1 MAKKLYEEAS
11 VQDIA
16 NAIREKTGS
25 AETYKIAQM
34 GNAVRGITTGDQIAH
49 ADIPSYVKAEALEV
63 AEKVQAVRTADSI
76 VFVAASDAHQLDTS
90 ADIVSGNQHAGMA
103 LKALAYM
110 LPGIDFCCYLGDY
123 TWGASTTTIAEMKQ
137 HITEINK
144 NIDEAFRGMP
154 QFRTVGNHDS
164 GAYAVAQNGTTISD
178 AELYQ
183 MIGKYCAGATFG
195 STTAGYCY
203 RDFDSKKLRVICL
216 NTSESLTASTA
227 STGHVS
233 DAQAAWFAETLKA
246 VGAKTGWRVL
256 TLSHHPLDWSVVSV
270 CSNIVKAY
278 VTGGSITVGG
288 KTVNFANSN
297 SAQFLCAFHGHVHCF
312 KAAKLNSISGNTA
325 TEFNAWRVAIPNM
338 CFSRNNEYGQ
348 NGNGEYYGIEFGE
361 ETTYNKTAGT
371 ADDTAFVVNVINP
384 AAQKIYSYCYG
395 AGYDREVFTGIATVA
410 VTGVTLNASSGE
422 VEKGGTVTL
431 TATVSPD
438 NASNKTVLW
447 TSSAPNI
454 ASVTNGVVTALSAG
468 TADIVATTE
477 DGGFTATYHLTVKP
491 HTVDVLATYGYVD
504 NTRLSTGSGTEKPA
518 DGYVVIGHTSKIPI
532 SNKLYPNGLTIRLTG
547 ANQVTG
553 GSTSNP
559 YSDSSMCW
567 YTAAG
572 AFRTGVYIYNTDNF
586 SLNSKMAIDSD
597 AKGFTLSWDAG
608 KVPEVQYGI
617 AFAVKGTGANLTV
630 TLTENTG
637 ATT

>member
-1 MAKKLYEEAS
+1 MALTDKLTA
-11 VQDIA
+11 IA
-16 NAIREKTGS
+16 DAIRAKDGS
-25 AETYKIAQM
+25 TATMTLDQMPGKIA
-34 GNAVRGITTGDQIAH
+34 AITT
-49 ADIPSYVKAEALEV
+49 ADNIVHGNIPDYIKAAALEV
-63 AEKVQAVRTADSI
+63 AKKVRAVQTPESI
-76 VFVAASDAHQLDTS
+76 TFIAMSDAHQLDTS
-90 ADIVSGNQHAGMA
+90 ADIVTGNQHAGMA
-103 LKALAYM
+103 LKALAYVI
-110 LPGIDFCCYLGDY
+110 PGIDFCCYLGDY

-137 HITEINK
+137 HIAEIN
-144 NIDEAFRGMP
+144 NDIDEAFHGIP
-154 QFRTVGNHDS
+154 QFRTVGNHDA
-164 GAYAVAQNGTTISD
+164 GAYAVAQNGATISD

-183 MIGKYCAGATFG
+183 MIGKYCDGATFG

-216 NTSESLTASTA
+216 NTSESLTADTA

-246 VGAKTGWRVL
+246 VGSKTGWRVL

-325 TEFNAWRVAIPNM
+325 TEFNAWRVSIPNM

-348 NGNGEYYGIEFGE
+348 NENVEYYGIEFGE

-395 AGYDREVFTGIATVA
+395 AGYDREVFTGVASVA

-447 TSSAPNI
+447 TSSDPNI
-454 ASVTNGVVTALSAG
+454 AIVTNGVVTALSAG

-491 HTVDVLATYGYVD
+491 HTVDVLATYGYA
-504 NTRLSTGSGTEKPA
+504 NNKRLSTGNGAEKAA
-518 DGYVVIGHTSKIPI
+518 DGYVVVGHTGKIPI
-532 SNKLYPNGLTIRLTG
+532 SNALYPNGLTIRLTG

-553 GSTSNP
+553 GSTANP
-559 YSDSSMCW
+559 YSDSAMCW

-572 AFRTGVYIYNTDNF
+572 AFQTGAYIHNTDTF
-586 SLNSKMAIDSD
+586 PLGSKMAIDSD

-608 KVPEVQYGI
+608 KVPEVKTGI
-617 AFAVKGTGANLTV
+617 AFAVKGVGENLTV
-630 TLTENTG
+630 TLTSE
-637 ATT
+637 

>member
-1 MAKKLYEEAS
+1 MAKIFIEES
-11 VQDIA
+11 TLS
-16 NAIREKTGS
+16 AIGDSIRAKTGKTDMIPTPNMPT
-25 AETYKIAQM
+25 EIASIQTADNIVH
-34 GNAVRGITTGDQIAH
+34 G
-49 ADIPSYVKAEALEV
+49 DIPDYIKAAALEV
-63 AEKVQAVRTADSI
+63 AKKVRAVQTSESI
-76 VFVAASDAHQLDTS
+76 TFIAASDAHQLDTS
-90 ADIVSGNQHAGMA
+90 SDIVSGNQHAGMA

-137 HITEINK
+137 HIAEIN
-144 NIDEAFRGMP
+144 NDIDEAFHGIP
-154 QFRTVGNHDS
+154 QFRTVGNHDA

-216 NTSESLTASTA
+216 NTSESLTADTS

-288 KTVNFANSN
+288 KTVNFANAN

-312 KAAKLNSISGNTA
+312 KAAKLNSISGNTP

-348 NGNGEYYGIEFGE
+348 NGKGEYYGVEFGE
-361 ETTYNKTAGT
+361 ETTYSKTAGT

-395 AGYDREVFTGIATVA
+395 AGYDREVFTGVAYVA

-422 VEKGGTVTL
+422 AENGGTVTL
-431 TATVSPD
+431 TATVSPA

-447 TSSAPNI
+447 TSSAPNV

-518 DGYVVIGHTSKIPI
+518 NGYVVIGHTGKIPI
-532 SNKLYPNGLTIRLTG
+532 SNHLYPNGLTIRLTG
-547 ANQVTG
+547 ADQVTG
-553 GSTSNP
+553 GPDSSP
-559 YSDSSMCW
+559 YSDSAMCW

-572 AFRTGVYIYNTDNF
+572 VFQTGAYIYNTDNF
-586 SLNSKMAIDSD
+586 SLGSKMVIDSD
-597 AKGFTLSWDAG
+597 AKGFTLSWAAG
-608 KVPEVQYGI
+608 KVPEVQHGI
-617 AFAVKGTGANLTV
+617 AFAVKGTGENLTV
-630 TLTENTG
+630 TLTPK
-637 ATT
+637 

>member
-16 NAIREKTGS
+16 AAIREKTGG

-34 GNAVRGITTGDQIAH
+34 GGAVRGITTGDQIAH
-49 ADIPSYVKAEALEV
+49 ADIPDYIKTAALEV
-63 AEKVQAVRTADSI
+63 AKKVQAVRTDESI
-76 VFVAASDAHQLDTS
+76 IFIAASDAHQLDTS
-90 ADIVSGNQHAGMA
+90 TDIVSGNQHAGMA

-137 HITEINK
+137 HIAEISK

-154 QFRTVGNHDS
+154 QFRTVGNHDA
-164 GAYAVAQNGTTISD
+164 GAYAAAQNGATIPD

-183 MIGKYCAGATFG
+183 MIGKYCDGATFG

-216 NTSESLTASTA
+216 NTSESLTADTA

-233 DAQAAWFAETLKA
+233 AAQAAWFAETLKA
-246 VGAKTGWRVL
+246 VGVKTGWRVL

-288 KTVNFANSN
+288 KTVNFANAN
-297 SAQFLCAFHGHVHCF
+297 NAKFLCAFHGHVHCF

-348 NGNGEYYGIEFGE
+348 NGKGEYYGVEFGE

-371 ADDTAFVVNVINP
+371 ADDTAFVVNVLNP

-410 VTGVTLNASSGE
+410 VTGITLNATSGE
-422 VEKGGTVTL
+422 AEKGGTVTL
-431 TATVSPD
+431 TATVSPAT
-438 NASNKTVLW
+438 ASNKTVLW
-447 TSSAPNI
+447 SSSAPNI

-518 DGYVVIGHTSKIPI
+518 NGYVVIGHTSKIQI
-532 SNKLYPNGLTIRLTG
+532 SNALYPNGLTIRLTG

-553 GSTSNP
+553 GSTASP
-559 YSDSSMCW
+559 YSDSAMCW

-572 AFRTGVYIYNTDNF
+572 AFQAGAYIYNTDSY
-586 SLNSKMAIDSD
+586 SLGAKMAIDSD
-597 AKGFTLSWDAG
+597 AKGFTLSWAAG
-608 KVPEVQYGI
+608 KVPEVQHGI

-630 TLTENTG
+630 TLIEK
-637 ATT
+637 

>member
-1 MAKKLYEEAS
+1 MALTDKLAA
-11 VQDIA
+11 IA
-16 NAIREKTGS
+16 NAIRAKDGSPATITLDQMPEKIS
-25 AETYKIAQM
+25 A
-34 GNAVRGITTGDQIAH
+34 ITTADNIVH
-49 ADIPSYVKAEALEV
+49 ADIPDYIKSAALEV
-63 AEKVQAVRTADSI
+63 AKKVKAVQTDESITFIAMSDS
-76 VFVAASDAHQLDTS
+76 HQLDTS
-90 ADIVSGNQHAGMA
+90 ADIVTGNQHAGMA
-103 LKALAYM
+103 LKALAYVI
-110 LPGIDFCCYLGDY
+110 PGIDFCCYLGDY

-137 HITEINK
+137 HIAEIN
-144 NIDEAFRGMP
+144 NDIDEAFHGIP
-154 QFRTVGNHDS
+154 QFRTVGNHDA
-164 GAYAVAQNGTTISD
+164 GAYAVAQNGATISD

-183 MIGKYCAGATFG
+183 MIGKYCDGATFG

-216 NTSESLTASTA
+216 NTSESLTADTA

-233 DAQAAWFAETLKA
+233 DTQAAWFAETLKA
-246 VGAKTGWRVL
+246 VGSKTGWRVL

-325 TEFNAWRVAIPNM
+325 TEFNAWRVSIPNM

-348 NGNGEYYGIEFGE
+348 NENVEYYGIEFGE

-395 AGYDREVFTGIATVA
+395 AGYDREVFTGVASVA

-447 TSSAPNI
+447 TSSDPNI

-491 HTVDVLATYGYVD
+491 HTVDVLATYGYA
-504 NTRLSTGSGTEKPA
+504 NNKRLSTGNGAEKAA
-518 DGYVVIGHTSKIPI
+518 DGYVVVGHTGKIPI
-532 SNKLYPNGLTIRLTG
+532 SNALYPNGLTIRLTG

-553 GSTSNP
+553 GSTANP
-559 YSDSSMCW
+559 YSDSAMCW

-572 AFRTGVYIYNTDNF
+572 AFQTGAYIHNTDTF
-586 SLNSKMAIDSD
+586 PLGSKMAIDSD

-608 KVPEVQYGI
+608 KAPEVKTGI
-617 AFAVKGTGANLTV
+617 AFAVKGVGENLTV
-630 TLTENTG
+630 TLTSE
-637 ATT
+637 

>member
-1 MAKKLYEEAS
+1 MALTDKLAA
-11 VQDIA
+11 IA
-16 NAIREKTGS
+16 NAIRAKDGSTATMTLDQMPEKIS
-25 AETYKIAQM
+25 A
-34 GNAVRGITTGDQIAH
+34 ITTADNIVH
-49 ADIPSYVKAEALEV
+49 ADIPDYIKSAALEV
-63 AEKVQAVRTADSI
+63 AKKVKAVQTDESITFIAMSDS
-76 VFVAASDAHQLDTS
+76 HQLDTS
-90 ADIVSGNQHAGMA
+90 ADIVTGNQHAGMA
-103 LKALAYM
+103 LKALAYVI
-110 LPGIDFCCYLGDY
+110 PGIDFCCYLGDY

-137 HITEINK
+137 HIAEIN
-144 NIDEAFRGMP
+144 NDIDEAFHGIP
-154 QFRTVGNHDS
+154 QFRTVGNHDA
-164 GAYAVAQNGTTISD
+164 GAYAVAQNGATISD

-183 MIGKYCAGATFG
+183 MIGKYCDGATFG

-216 NTSESLTASTA
+216 NTSESLTADTA

-233 DAQAAWFAETLKA
+233 DTQAAWFAETLKA
-246 VGAKTGWRVL
+246 VGSKTGWRVL

-325 TEFNAWRVAIPNM
+325 TEFNAWRVSIPNM

-348 NGNGEYYGIEFGE
+348 NENVEYYGIEFGE

-395 AGYDREVFTGIATVA
+395 AGYDREVFTGVASVA

-447 TSSAPNI
+447 TSSDPNI

-491 HTVDVLATYGYVD
+491 HTVDVLATYGYA
-504 NTRLSTGSGTEKPA
+504 NNKRLSTGNGAEKAA
-518 DGYVVIGHTSKIPI
+518 DGYVVVGHTGKIPI
-532 SNKLYPNGLTIRLTG
+532 SNALYPNGLTIRLTG

-553 GSTSNP
+553 GSTANP
-559 YSDSSMCW
+559 YSDSAMCW

-572 AFRTGVYIYNTDNF
+572 AFQTGAYIHNTDTF
-586 SLNSKMAIDSD
+586 PLGSKMAIDSD

-608 KVPEVQYGI
+608 KAAEVKTGI
-617 AFAVKGTGANLTV
+617 AFAVKGVGENLTV
-630 TLTENTG
+630 TLTSE
-637 ATT
+637 